1 MANNARREI
10 ELALNITTANA
21 QALGKLRDDV
31 KELAKEGGDAAPAFK
46 KLADELGTLE
56 AQAKQLQTLDV
67 LTKDLEGASTT
78 MTEAGAS
85 AKTLG
90 DELKVLKGI
99 TEQAGA
105 AQRASKA
112 DYEAARAEVKA
123 AGAAITEYR
132 ASADAST
139 QKTDAY
145 AEKLKELKLAAAQAK
160 VELAAKQKVLASAN
174 ATYSEA
180 AAAQS
185 KLSKETREAGSAY
198 NQAASE
204 VKQLEDRIKTTGDR
218 LVEAGASTSDFADA
232 QAEVVSSV
240 TRVKD
245 ALRTQTAEY
254 DRLQAAQQAAAAQ
267 AQRLES
273 LNAQIALSNQR
284 SAQSAKE
291 RAAQEQQAARATEQ
305 AQRDAAKAAEDAA
318 NRMGNAFR
326 TGGIRSAQE
335 LRTEIANVRESM
347 DWLAQ
352 SGTLTGKELDAAM
365 RQGNASIKDLER
377 DLRGATGQLTLM
389 DRATS
394 ALKTTFG
401 QVAAFIGLQ
410 EAVTRTATAFY
421 EATKGIQ
428 SMQLGLKAIYG
439 DVDTANKQIA
449 FLRETANSA
458 GVSVSEISSAFTK
471 FSASTKEA
479 NVPIQQSNELFGEL
493 VRVSGVLGLS
503 SAKTEQALEALGQMA
518 AKSTVSM
525 EELRQ
530 QLGDALPGALSL
542 VANGMNMTTGELVNM
557 VEAGNLS
564 VQQMFPA
571 LISSLKK
578 MEGENNTLAGSV
590 ARVNNAITE
599 FFQSA
604 SDSAAIQG
612 LTSGL
617 NALAANFNTVVDV
630 VYGLGKAFAALKVLE
645 YVRGLSQLRDVS
657 RGVTTDV
664 TAQTVATAGNTAATT
679 TNTAAQAA
687 NTAARTANAAA
698 AQTQVAATT
707 ATAGAFNLL
716 ANVGTGVFG
725 MFTRLGGAI
734 RGVMGLLGGLPGLL
748 VMVIANYKELGTW
761 IGETAAK
768 MMGWG
773 SVLAEN
779 EKKLAAFEA
788 EEQKRAAARAERS
801 RQADLAFRAEVTGAQ
816 KAREQLEEKVK
827 VAGKAIEADKLRADG
842 IERIAALYGTE
853 AERATAAT
861 QAAQLNLA
869 AAEREAEARRQVL
882 EAATRELAM
891 KDQLIA
897 SSTAV
902 SEKVK
907 EEASELRAKVDKM
920 REEDAA
926 SQNTVRNLRLESA
939 ERRVASESLRDNSAR
954 VDDYRWAVEESRK
967 MVVALQEQQR
977 QGIDVAQLLGNAEI
991 ALAENTA
998 LYNDAVRDNIKNIDI
1013 ANKVKATESEITLM
1027 GLNSK
1032 KEEVQALINIARANG
1047 NDAEVRRLS
1056 IRLKENDI
1064 AIMRATINARIIE
1077 QQAIIESSKARLAEL
1092 KVREPNNIAAQ
1103 RELELAIKLA
1113 DARIIEAKARGVSV
1127 DALEAEKRSLE
1138 NNSNVKDRNRQS
1150 SDDLRGSL
1158 GGETSDRL
1166 RNAGAIDRETDA
1178 LRRRQQQQQQQQQV
1192 APYGYTSDGFVA
1204 NKDGSAAGTFTN
1216 TKPIDKAFA
1225 VKQAAE
1231 TGDYSGITLEDAQAA
1246 YKQAMDAKNW
1256 MDATLQM
1263 NAGAFSLQART
1274 DTNAMVL
1281 ASKNALER
1289 LGGTPGG
1296 GSGVRET
1303 TATQG
1308 SDKFGQAGAGGGGFY
1323 KPVTININGTQQTV
1337 NVAGDQDAAALQA
1350 VLQQLTNNSGR
1361 TI

>member
-31 KELAKEGGDAAPAFK
+31 KELAKEGGDAAPEFK
-46 KLADELGTLE
+46 KLADELGVLE
-56 AQAKQLQTLDV
+56 AQAKQLQALDV
-67 LTKDLEGASTT
+67 LTKDLESASTT
-78 MTEAGAS
+78 MAEVGAS
-85 AKTLG
+85 AKALG
-90 DELKVLKGI
+90 DSLDTLKAS
-99 TEQAGA
+99 TAQAGA
-105 AQRASKA
+105 AQRAAKA

-123 AGAAITEYR
+123 AGAAIQHFR

-160 VELAAKQKVLASAN
+160 VELAEKQKVLASAN

-185 KLSKETREAGSAY
+185 KLSTETRKATSAY
-198 NQAASE
+198 NQSASE
-204 VKQLEDRIKTTGDR
+204 VKQLEDRIKTTGER
-218 LVEAGASTSDFADA
+218 LVEAGASTSNFADA
-232 QAEVVSSV
+232 QVEVVNSV

-305 AQRDAAKAAEDAA
+305 AQRDAAKAAEDAS

-326 TGGIRSAQE
+326 TVGIRSAQE

-347 DWLAQ
+347 NWLAQ
-352 SGTLTGKELDAAM
+352 SGALTGKELDAAM
-365 RQGNASIKDLER
+365 RQGNASIKELER

-410 EAVTRTATAFY
+410 EAVTRTAAAFY

-439 DVDTANKQIA
+439 DADTANKQIA

-458 GVSVSEISSAFTK
+458 GVAVSGISSAFTK

-518 AKSTVSM
+518 AKGTVSM

-542 VANGMNMTTGELVNM
+542 VANGMNMTTGELVSM

-630 VYGLGKAFAALKVLE
+630 VYGLGKAFVALKVLE

-657 RGVTTDV
+657 RGVTTEV
-664 TAQTVATAGNTAATT
+664 TAQTAATAGNTAATAA
-679 TNTAAQAA
+679 NTAAQAA

-734 RGVMGLLGGLPGLL
+734 RGVMSLLGGLPGVL

-779 EKKLAAFEA
+779 EKKLAALEA
-788 EEQKRAAARAERS
+788 EEQKRAAARAERT
-801 RQADLAFRAEVTGAQ
+801 RQADLAFRTEVTGAQ

-827 VAGKAIEADKLRADG
+827 VAEKAIEADKLRADG

-861 QAAQLNLA
+861 QAAQINLA

-907 EEASELRAKVDKM
+907 EEANELRAKVDKM

-926 SQNTVRNLRLESA
+926 SQNTVRNLKIESA

-967 MVVALQEQQR
+967 MVAALHEQQR

-998 LYNDAVRDNIKNIDI
+998 LYNDALADTVKNVEL
-1013 ANKVKATESEITLM
+1013 ANKVKSSEADIALI
-1027 GLNSK
+1027 GLNTRKQELESMR
-1032 KEEVQALINIARANG
+1032 EVARANG
-1047 NDAEVRRLS
+1047 DDAEVRRAT
-1056 IRLKENDI
+1056 IELKRNEI
-1064 AIMRATINARIIE
+1064 EIMRATVRVRVIE
-1077 QQAIIESSKARLAEL
+1077 QEGILESTKARLQEL
-1092 KVREPNNIAAQ
+1092 KVREPNNAAAQ
-1103 RELELAIKLA
+1103 RELELSIKLA
-1113 DARIIEAKARGVSV
+1113 EAKLLEAKARGTAV
-1127 DALEAEKRSLE
+1127 DAQQAELRNLE
-1138 NNSNVKDRNRQS
+1138 NNTGGKNANKRA
-1150 SDDLRGSL
+1150 SDDTRDSL
-1158 GGETSDRL
+1158 NRESDDRR
-1166 RNAGAIDRETDA
+1166 RNAESIDKETDA
-1178 LRRRQQQQQQQQQV
+1178 LERQNTV
-1192 APYGYTSDGFVA
+1192 KVKRTADGFETNA
-1204 NKDGSAAGTFTN
+1204 DGSAKGTFTN

-1256 MDATLQM
+1256 MDAALQM

-1281 ASKNALER
+1281 AAKNALER
-1289 LGGTPGG
+1289 LGGTVGG
-1296 GSGVRET
+1296 GSGIRRT
-1303 TATQG
+1303 DPT
-1308 SDKFGQAGAGGGGFY
+1308 DKNAGAQTQRSGT
-1323 KPVTININGTQQTV
+1323 PVTVNLNGSSTLISTSS
-1337 NVAGDQDAAALQA
+1337 AQDAAALQA
-1350 VLQQLTNNSGR
+1350 LLQQLTNNSGR
-1361 TI
+1361 TL

>member
-31 KELAKEGGDAAPAFK
+31 KELAKEGGDAAPEFK
-46 KLADELGTLE
+46 KLADELGALE
-56 AQAKQLQTLDV
+56 AQAKQIQALDV
-67 LTKDLEGASTT
+67 LTKDLESASTT

-90 DELKVLKGI
+90 DSLDTLKAS
-99 TEQAGA
+99 TAQAGA
-105 AQRASKA
+105 AQRAAKA

-123 AGAAITEYR
+123 AGAAIADFR
-132 ASADAST
+132 AKADAST

-185 KLSKETREAGSAY
+185 KLAAENREAASAY
-198 NQAASE
+198 RQAASE
-204 VKQLEDRIKTTGDR
+204 VKQLEERVKTTGDR

-232 QAEVVSSV
+232 QAEVVNSV

-305 AQRDAAKAAEDAA
+305 AQRDAAKAAEDAS
-318 NRMGNAFR
+318 NRMGTAFR
-326 TGGIRSAQE
+326 TVGIRSAQE

-347 DWLAQ
+347 NWLAQ
-352 SGTLTGKELDAAM
+352 SGALTGKELDAAM
-365 RQGNASIKDLER
+365 RQGNASIKALER
-377 DLRGATGQLTLM
+377 DLREATGQLTLM

-439 DVDTANKQIA
+439 DADTANKQIA

-458 GVSVSEISSAFTK
+458 GVAVSGISSAFTK

-518 AKSTVSM
+518 AKGTVSM

-542 VANGMNMTTGELVNM
+542 VANGMNMTTGELVSM

-578 MEGENNTLAGSV
+578 MEGENNTLAGAV

-630 VYGLGKAFAALKVLE
+630 VYGLGKAFVALKVLE

-657 RGVTTDV
+657 RGVTTEV
-664 TAQTVATAGNTAATT
+664 TAQTAATAGNTAATAA
-679 TNTAAQAA
+679 NTAAQAA

-734 RGVMGLLGGLPGLL
+734 QGVMGLLGGLPGLL

-773 SVLAEN
+773 KVLEEN
-779 EKKLAAFEA
+779 ERKLAAQEA
-788 EEQKRAAARAERS
+788 EAQKLAAARAERS
-801 RQADLAFRAEVTGAQ
+801 RQADLEFRREVTGAE
-816 KAREQLEEKVK
+816 KARQQLEEKVK
-827 VAGKAIEADKLRADG
+827 VAEKAIEADKLRADG

-853 AERATAAT
+853 TERAAAAT
-861 QAAQLNLA
+861 QAAQINLA

-882 EAATRELAM
+882 EAAARELAM

-897 SSTAV
+897 SSTNV

-907 EEASELRAKVDKM
+907 EETDKLRDKVDKM
-920 REEDAA
+920 REEDEA
-926 SQNTVRNLRLESA
+926 SKNTVRNLQLEAA
-939 ERRVASESLRDNSAR
+939 ERRIAAEALKDNSAR
-954 VDDYRWAVEESRK
+954 VDDYRWAVEQSQTIL
-967 MVVALQEQQR
+967 AHLQEQQR
-977 QGIDVAQLLGNAEI
+977 QGIDVSAALSRAEI

-998 LYNDAVRDNIKNIDI
+998 LYNDAVADSIKTLEL
-1013 ANKVKATESEITLM
+1013 ANKAKRTDIDVALI
-1027 GLNSK
+1027 GLNSRK
-1032 KEEVQALINIARANG
+1032 LELESMREIAKANG
-1047 NDAEVRRLS
+1047 DDAEVRRLT
-1056 IRLKENDI
+1056 IELKRNEI
-1064 AIMRATINARIIE
+1064 EIMRATIRVRVVE
-1077 QQAIIESSKARLAEL
+1077 QEGILETTKARLAEL
-1092 KVREPNNIAAQ
+1092 KVREPNNVVAQ
-1103 RELELAIKLA
+1103 RELELSIKLA
-1113 DARIIEAKARGVSV
+1113 DAKLAEARARGAAV
-1127 DALEAEKRSLE
+1127 DAQQAELRNLE
-1138 NNSNVKDRNRQS
+1138 NNTIVKDANRQS
-1150 SDDLRGSL
+1150 SDNLRDSL
-1158 GGETSDRL
+1158 SGETNDRL

-1178 LRRRQQQQQQQQQV
+1178 LHRRQQQQQQA
-1192 APYGYTSDGFVA
+1192 APYGYTSDGLVA

-1246 YKQAMDAKNW
+1246 YKQAMEAKNW

-1263 NAGAFSLQART
+1263 NAGAFSLQARA
-1274 DTNAMVL
+1274 DTNAMAL
-1281 ASKNALER
+1281 AAKNALER
-1289 LGGTPGG
+1289 LGGTVGG
-1296 GSGVRET
+1296 GSGVRKT

-1323 KPVTININGTQQTV
+1323 KPVTINLNGTQQTV